1 MPKIETVAKP
11 PAAAGGPRR
20 TITTRLLD
28 VERHGNNDYTV
39 REVSLCGPL
48 DGPMTVVGVKTL
60 CAHKSRNVADVDY
73 VRPWHR
79 ANLGPN
85 LDGRAFE

>member
-1 MPKIETVAKP
+1 MAKTTSETVTPQAKAP
-11 PAAAGGPRR
+11 PV
-20 TITTRLLD
+20 RLVSTKILD

-39 REVSLCGPL
+39 REISMRGPL
-48 DGPMTVVGVKTL
+48 AGPMVVTGVKTL

-79 ANLGPN
+79 AYLGAN